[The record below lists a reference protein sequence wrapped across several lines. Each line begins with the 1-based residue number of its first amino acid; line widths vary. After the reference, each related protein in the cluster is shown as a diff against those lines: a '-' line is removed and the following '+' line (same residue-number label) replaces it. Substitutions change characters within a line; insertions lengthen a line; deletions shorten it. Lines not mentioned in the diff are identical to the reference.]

1 MGELGRVTLHT
12 LSPPGEGHQ
21 LGLGWELEEGLWDNG
36 CREVN
41 QGERNRKAKGIMFS
55 KMVQLPRIRPRTG
68 G

>member
-36 CREVN
+36 CGEVN
-41 QGERNRKAKGIMFS
+41 QGERNRKAKGKLRM
-55 KMVQLPRIRPRTG
+55 
-68 G
+68 